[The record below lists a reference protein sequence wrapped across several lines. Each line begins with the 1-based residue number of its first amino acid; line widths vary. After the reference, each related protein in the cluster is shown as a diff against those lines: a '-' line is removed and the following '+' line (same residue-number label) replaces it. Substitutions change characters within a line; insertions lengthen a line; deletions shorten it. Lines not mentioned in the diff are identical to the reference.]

1 MSRWRDATACGT
13 LANHGF
19 LMLDGGLRRK
29 LVDRNALTEL
39 AISDLFER

>member
-19 LMLDGGLRRK
+19 LMLDDGLRRNI
-29 LVDRNALTEL
+29 VDRNALTEH